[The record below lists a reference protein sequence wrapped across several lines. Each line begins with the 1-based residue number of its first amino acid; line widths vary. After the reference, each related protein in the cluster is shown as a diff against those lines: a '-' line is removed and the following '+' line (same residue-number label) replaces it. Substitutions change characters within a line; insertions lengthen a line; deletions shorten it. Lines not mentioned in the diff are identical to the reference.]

1 MGMRGL
7 DWIIPTHTTS
17 MGILYFKYCAV
28 RRAKFKGRGI
38 GFPLLYRSKS
48 THLQDVLLF

>member
-7 DWIIPTHTTS
+7 DWIIPTH
-17 MGILYFKYCAV
+17 KYCAA